1 MRTVLAL
8 VIALAAS
15 ASAVVHAQPAV
26 EAEQL
31 FREGK
36 ALRAAKKYDE
46 ACTAFEGSQR
56 LGPSVSTLM
65 NLADCRE
72 LNGQLASSWALFLE
86 VVSTARKDDKL
97 KVLADKAK
105 QRADAL
111 EPRLSHLIINVP
123 DESRI
128 EGLVIT
134 RNDVVIDAA
143 TWNRAMPVDGG
154 TYKITGKAPDHE
166 PWSTEV
172 TVAAE
177 KETRSVDVPRF
188 KALSGNGEEPDPRPI
203 ETRPGERDGGG
214 GGMSGKRKIA
224 LGLGGV
230 ALASLGVAVAFELSG
245 RSTLDEYDNAP
256 AGPDRDA
263 LYDDAN
269 GKHHL
274 AQYLAIAG
282 VGCAAAATF
291 LWLTGGTSD
300 RADATALVPTLG
312 ASFAGASLQG
322 AW

>member
-1 MRTVLAL
+1 MRSVL
-8 VIALAAS
+8 VIAIAIALCPRLAD
-15 ASAVVHAQPAV
+15 AQPAV

-36 ALRAAKKYDE
+36 ALRAAKKYEE
-46 ACTAFEGSQR
+46 ACTAFEASQR

-86 VVSTARKDDKL
+86 VASTARKDDKL
-97 KVLADKAK
+97 KVLADKAR

-111 EPRLSHLIINVP
+111 EPRLSHLIVNVP

-128 EGLVIT
+128 DGLVIT

-143 TWNRAMPVDGG
+143 TWNRAMAVDGG
-154 TYKITGKAPDHE
+154 TYEITAKAPDHE

-188 KALSGNGEEPDPRPI
+188 KAVVLVTAPTEPPPEQPRRDERSSGM
-203 ETRPGERDGGG
+203 T
-214 GGMSGKRKIA
+214 GKRKLA

-230 ALASLGVAVAFELSG
+230 AIVSLGVAVAFELSG
-245 RSTLDEYDNAP
+245 RATLDEYVNAP
-256 AGPDRDA
+256 AGPDRDG
-263 LYDDAN
+263 LYDAAN
-269 GKHHL
+269 RKHHL
-274 AQYLAIAG
+274 AQGLAIAG
-282 VGCAAAATF
+282 LGCAAAATF
-291 LWLTGGTSD
+291 LWLTGGTAD
-300 RADATALVPTLG
+300 HRDATALVPTVG
-312 ASFAGASLQG
+312 ASFAGVSLQG
-322 AW
+322 GF